1 MAPRQWY
8 VALLTQDA
16 AAADTPP
23 APRTRRRM
31 SRGALEAPV
40 LPVPQ
45 PAEAPRVRVER
56 PALHDTHR
64 SVLAVLVVFGQLVV
78 LDAALARRPAYG
90 WLRYLVW
97 LLCLAQVA
105 LYVVSLTQ
113 LYIPPSRPWPGARR
127 VAERVG
133 GPLYVLLVVPLRT

>member
-1 MAPRQWY
+1 
-8 VALLTQDA
+8 
-16 AAADTPP
+16 
-23 APRTRRRM
+23 M

-45 PAEAPRVRVER
+45 QAEEPRVRVER

-64 SVLAVLVVFGQLVV
+64 GVLAVLVVFGQLVV

-105 LYVVSLTQ
+105 LYVVPSDAAVH
-113 LYIPPSRPWPGARR
+113 PPVTTPAWRSARC
-127 VAERVG
+127 
-133 GPLYVLLVVPLRT
+133 